1 MNMQTKRE
9 QWIEE
14 TLSSADQAPKLAL
27 SDELR
32 NRLISIPNEVKVFNN
47 VIPFRAVISV
57 AASLL
62 LLIAINIATVKQYKN
77 EQTVK
82 DDSIYS
88 DYFSYLN
95 EL

>member
-1 MNMQTKRE
+1 METKKDN
-9 QWIEE
+9 WIDE
-14 TLSSADQAPKLAL
+14 TISSADKAKKLTISDDFRKKLYRIPK
-27 SDELR
+27 
-32 NRLISIPNEVKVFNN
+32 EVNVFNN
-47 VIPFRAVISV
+47 LIPFRAVISV

-62 LLIAINIATVKQYKN
+62 LLIAFNIATLKHYKS
-77 EQTVK
+77 EQTIK

>member
-1 MNMQTKRE
+1 MQTKRG

-14 TLSSADQAPKLAL
+14 TISSADQAPKLTI
-27 SDELR
+27 SDDLR
-32 NRLISIPNEVKVFNN
+32 NRLMSIRNEVNVFNN

-57 AASLL
+57 AASLI
-62 LLIAINIATVKQYKN
+62 LLIAFNIATIKHYKS

-82 DDSIYS
+82 DDSIYN

>member
-1 MNMQTKRE
+1 METKKDK
-9 QWIEE
+9 WIDE
-14 TLSSADQAPKLAL
+14 TLSSAAKVQRLTI
-27 SDELR
+27 SDDLR
-32 NRLISIPNEVKVFNN
+32 NRLMTITTEVKVFHT
-47 VIPFRAVISV
+47 VIPFRSLISV

-62 LLIAINIATVKQYKN
+62 LLIAFNIATVRQYKY
-77 EQTVK
+77 EQTTK